1 MQIKLLAVFAFVLF
15 VLVGLNVYIAYI
27 NIKSGDKYAR
37 QVLSQEY
44 YDSRTIPYRRGE
56 IRDRNG
62 NVLARSEK
70 VYNVILDCYAVNE
83 DQENYMEPTVRALAE
98 YFNLDEAEMRSLI
111 TAEDTR
117 ESRYQILVQEISQEE
132 KDAFEEGTDSSAEGL
147 SDAEK
152 EERSNVHGV
161 WFEEDYQRIYP
172 MDTLASSV
180 VGFSN
185 DLNDGIA
192 GLEAYYSDVLN
203 GVNGREYGYL
213 NEDSELE
220 RNIIEPENGNNLVTS
235 IDMNIQQIV
244 EKYIAQFDAEH
255 AGGPVE

>member
-111 TAEDTR
+111 TAEDTK
-117 ESRYQILVQEISQEE
+117 ESRYQILVQEISQR
-132 KDAFEEGTDSSAEGL
+132 KRMPLRRGRTVRRKGFPMRKRRSAATSRESGL
-147 SDAEK
+147 
-152 EERSNVHGV
+152 R
-161 WFEEDYQRIYP
+161 RIIK
-172 MDTLASSV
+172 
-180 VGFSN
+180 GFIRWIP
-185 DLNDGIA
+185 LPA
-192 GLEAYYSDVLN
+192 A
-203 GVNGREYGYL
+203 
-213 NEDSELE
+213 
-220 RNIIEPENGNNLVTS
+220 
-235 IDMNIQQIV
+235 
-244 EKYIAQFDAEH
+244 
-255 AGGPVE
+255 